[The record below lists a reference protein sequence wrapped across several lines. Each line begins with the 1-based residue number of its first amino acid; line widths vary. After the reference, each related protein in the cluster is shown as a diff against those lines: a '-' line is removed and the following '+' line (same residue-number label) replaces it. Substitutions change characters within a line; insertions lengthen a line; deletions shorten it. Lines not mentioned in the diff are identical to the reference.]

1 MDELMEYVRTAPFAR
16 MPDVC
21 VRGVMGIATNTDD
34 GTAIRRDFMELKR
47 CFELLQPYFGPRF
60 DTLSMGM
67 SHDYPLAVECGS
79 TMVRVGS
86 LIFGRR
92 GLKKPV
98 L

>member
-1 MDELMEYVRTAPFAR
+1 M
-16 MPDVC
+16 
-21 VRGVMGIATNTDD
+21 ATTTDD
-34 GTAIRRDFMELKR
+34 ESQITNEFQSLHRFFTELKAT
-47 CFELLQPYFGPRF
+47 YFKDC
-60 DTLSMGM
+60 DTFKEISMGM
-67 SHDYPLAVECGS
+67 SHDYPLAVECGA

>member
-1 MDELMEYVRTAPFAR
+1 MNRKPSSFVFST
-16 MPDVC
+16 
-21 VRGVMGIATNTDD
+21 
-34 GTAIRRDFMELKR
+34 
-47 CFELLQPYFGPRF
+47 YFGPRF